1 MARTKIDYGIDLGT
15 TNSGIARMENGE
27 PIVKKT
33 DTQMDTMPSC
43 VSFGSGKKQILQ
55 IGLMAYNRLKGDK
68 LNAMKDFKAE
78 SSNTF
83 IEFKR
88 TMGTDKRFFSPI
100 MNSEFSS
107 EELSAEVLKKLKS
120 FITDEEIKSIVITVP
135 AKFTINQKDATSR
148 AAKLAG
154 FEHCELLQEP
164 IAASMAYGLDST
176 SKDGLWLVFD
186 FGGGTFDAALLKV
199 EDGIMKVIDTEG
211 DNYLGGKNID
221 YAIVDE
227 IIIPYL
233 QKNFSIDSIIN
244 DDVKREVLR
253 DAMKHYAEEAKI
265 QLSFKDTHN
274 ILSDL
279 GDIPG
284 TDDDGN
290 EFELDITISQTE
302 MEKTVSPIFQKA
314 ITICNELLKR
324 NQLNGSNLG
333 ALILVGGPTYSPIL
347 RKMLKEQVTEKVDTS
362 CDPMTVV
369 AKGAALYASTVN
381 VSDEIIEKGRNKS
394 NIQLGLGY
402 EPTTVENEEF
412 VTIKILKDKTEG
424 AIPDKCFAE
433 VVRTD
438 KAWSSGKVQI
448 DDAGE
453 VVEVKL
459 NEGKANAFNVFV
471 YNEQGDLI
479 PSEPNDFTII
489 QGSKVGSAT
498 LPYNIGIEI
507 KSKASGKIVFRP
519 IKGLEK
525 NQTTPATGIANGL
538 KTQKQINPGSKTDFI
553 KIPVYQG
560 DYGSEGSRAIY
571 NEHVYDVII
580 SGEDLPA
587 LLPEGSDVDLTV
599 KVDKSERI
607 TLSAFFP
614 YLTFTQEVDVPSNT
628 TQKEIDAKWLET
640 EISKAKQTLNII
652 KQEGDFTDKD
662 TLNKLSNEL
671 AELEKLLEQ
680 GRSDYDR
687 KKQIIDNLRRSLRK
701 LDDIQDS
708 TEWPKTEEELKD
720 AFYKLEETFKQFEGK
735 VEGLNEDRIK
745 EAIAQFKEQ
754 IPQIIRDKNV
764 KVAKELTDLMRGL
777 SFTLVDQALGA
788 QMEIMMLKEFND
800 EFDMHD
806 WSDRNKAKMLISQG
820 LQIAATNPSK
830 QRLRPIVIELY
841 KLLPGIDKP
850 IFAGDDSVLTD

>member
-1 MARTKIDYGIDLGT
+1 MTRTKIDYGIDLGT

-27 PIVKKT
+27 PVIKKT
-33 DTQMDTMPSC
+33 DSLKDTMPSC
-43 VSFGSGKKQILQ
+43 VHFNRRQSILV
-55 IGLMAYNRLKGDK
+55 GDTAYNAYKADK
-68 LNAMKDFKAE
+68 LRNFKE
-78 SSNTF
+78 CNLNNSNTF

-88 TMGTDKRFFSPI
+88 TMGTDKTYSSSN
-100 MNSEFSS
+100 MNEEFTS
-107 EELSAEVLKKLKS
+107 EELSSEVLKKLKS

-135 AKFTINQKDATSR
+135 AKFTINQNDATSR

-164 IAASMAYGLDST
+164 IAASIAYGLDSA

-244 DDVKREVLR
+244 NDVKREVLR

-284 TDDDGN
+284 ADDEGN

-302 MEKTVSPIFQKA
+302 MGKTVSPIFQKA

-324 NQLNGSNLG
+324 NHLSGSNLG

-347 RKMLKEQVTEKVDTS
+347 RKMLKGQVTDKVDTS

-369 AKGAALYASTVN
+369 AKGATLYASTVN
-381 VSDEIIEKGRNKS
+381 VLDEIIEKGRDKTK
-394 NIQLGLGY
+394 IQLGLGY
-402 EPTTVENEEF
+402 EPTSVQDSEW
-412 VTIKILKDKTEG
+412 VTIKILRDKTEG

-438 KAWSSGKVQI
+438 KAWSTGKVLI
-448 DDAGE
+448 DELGE
-453 VVEVKL
+453 MVEIKL
-459 NEGKANAFNVFV
+459 ISGEPNAFDVFI
-471 YNEQGDLI
+471 YNEQGDLLL
-479 PSEPNDFTII
+479 SEPSQFTILPDI
-489 QGSKVGSAT
+489 QIGNAP

-507 KSKASGKIVFRP
+507 KSRASGKIVFRP

-525 NQTTPATGIANGL
+525 NQTIPATGIANGL
-538 KTQKQINPGSKTDFI
+538 KTQKQINPGSNSDFI
-553 KIPVYQG
+553 KIPIYQG
-560 DYGSEGSRAIY
+560 DYGAEGSRAIY
-571 NEHVYDVII
+571 NEHVYDVVIT
-580 SGEDLPA
+580 GEDLPS
-587 LLPEGSDVDLTV
+587 LLPEGSDVDLTI
-599 KVDKSERI
+599 KVDKSQRI
-607 TLSAFFP
+607 TLAAFFP
-614 YLTFTQEVDVPSNT
+614 YLTFTQDVDVPSNS

-652 KQEGDFTDKD
+652 KQEGDYADKNS
-662 TLNKLSNEL
+662 LNKLSNEL

-720 AFYKLEETFKQFEGK
+720 VFYKLEETFKEFEGK

-764 KVAKELTDLMRGL
+764 KVAKELIDLMRGL

-788 QMEIMMLKEFND
+788 QMEIMLLKQFND

-806 WSDRNKAKMLISQG
+806 WSDRNKAKMLIGQG

-841 KLLPGIDKP
+841 KLLPDIDKP
-850 IFAGDDSVLTD
+850 IFAGDDSVLID

>member
-302 MEKTVSPIFQKA
+302 MGKTVSPIFQKA

-394 NIQLGLGY
+394 KIQLGLGY

-652 KQEGDFTDKD
+652 KQEGDFADKD
-662 TLNKLSNEL
+662 SLNKLSIEL
-671 AELEKLLEQ
+671 AELERLLEQ

-720 AFYKLEETFKQFEGK
+720 AFYKLEETFKEFEGK
-735 VEGLNEDRIK
+735 VEGLNEERIK

-788 QMEIMMLKEFND
+788 QMEIMMLKQFND